1 MPALTRPNILLSVA
15 GFLVLS
21 GPLVA
26 QKPPASFRKVFV
38 GADGLAH
45 MVARNGTDQA
55 VPAEPQQVAVS
66 SPALSPDGRT
76 AGWLVEVENCCTS
89 YPIPLSLVLYSGSSH
104 RALGDGLMIYSW
116 CFAPRTATV
125 AIASGTVHGM
135 QGQNL
140 TLYNIR
146 SGKQLKQWTGDD
158 DAKPPTWAACLDKPS
173 P

>member
-1 MPALTRPNILLSVA
+1 MFGRRLVPALMCFWSLSSSVLLA
-15 GFLVLS
+15 
-21 GPLVA
+21 A
-26 QKPPASFRKVFV
+26 QNSTPRFRRVYT
-38 GADGLAH
+38 GHDALAH
-45 MVARNGTDQA
+45 VVTRSNTDRA
-55 VPAEPQQVAVS
+55 IPAEPQQVAVS
-66 SPALSPDGRT
+66 SPALSADGRI

-89 YPIPLSLVLYSGSSH
+89 YPIPVSLVLYSESSH
-104 RALGDGLMIYSW
+104 RVIGDGLMIYSW
-116 CFAPRTATV
+116 CFVPRTATV

-146 SGKQLKQWTGDD
+146 SGKQVRQWTGDD